1 MALLAPAV
9 LKVPLE
15 FPEEREK
22 LETQVKKD
30 LLDQLANLER
40 LDYLELKVE
49 MADLELL
56 AQKDLKETRV
66 TQDQM
71 APLDHQETMGNMETV
86 AL

>member
-15 FPEEREK
+15 FLEEREK

-56 AQKDLKETRV
+56 AQMTSRR
-66 TQDQM
+66 Q
-71 APLDHQETMGNMETV
+71 G
-86 AL
+86 